1 MQKRKSFNKGK
12 FSIKTAIKEYSD
24 IIKNLNI
31 KVSAAVVAAI
41 LLLTSFGVV
50 TKYYTL
56 AYDVY
61 YGDVNVGVTAS
72 KSEAIKL
79 YNEAKTD
86 VGECSGKGLKHR
98 LTFVMTVAPVEK
110 MLESDI
116 YRGIVEAAEGKESCY
131 GIVVNDTVITKVK
144 TQEDAEYAIEIYR
157 SSFNREDAVIHTDY
171 TVELGKDIVTSIKT
185 ASDAAEDIKAS
196 GMMVVSYSDVIK
208 ADIEISY
215 NEIYVDDDSIP
226 KGTTVCYQE
235 GVLGSG
241 VSKITY
247 YENGLNRQ
255 AKGPFVEVVLP
266 AEDRIIHVGTGD
278 FTGLEKNSLPWPAE
292 GTFSSPFGYR
302 WGKNHNGI
310 DIAAPLGTPIYA
322 PAGGT
327 VTFAGIKNGYGN
339 YVSVDHG
346 NGYVT
351 TYAHMNEVY
360 VKEGDVLSKG
370 AMIGAVGRT
379 GRATGNHL
387 HFEVLVNGSFVNP
400 MDYIEG

>member
-1 MQKRKSFNKGK
+1 MQKRKSFNKSK
-12 FSIKTAIKEYSD
+12 FSIKTAIKGYFG

-31 KVSAAVVAAI
+31 KVSAASVAAV

-61 YGDVNVGVTAS
+61 YGDINVGVTAS

-79 YNEAKTD
+79 YNEAETD
-86 VGECSGKGLKHR
+86 VGEKGGNGFKHR

-131 GIVVNDTVITKVK
+131 GIVVDDTVITKVK
-144 TQEDAEYAIEIYR
+144 TKEDAEYAIEIYR

-171 TVELGKDIVTSIKT
+171 TVELGRDIVTSIKT

-196 GMMVVSYSDVIK
+196 GMMVVTYSDVLE
-208 ADIEISY
+208 ADVKISY
-215 NEIYVDDDSIP
+215 NEIYVEDDTIP
-226 KGTTVCYQE
+226 EGAEVCYQE
-235 GVLGSG
+235 GATGSG
-241 VSKITY
+241 IKKLTY
-247 YENGLNRQ
+247 YENGCDKQ
-255 AKGPFVEVVLP
+255 AQGPFVEVVRE
-266 AEDRIIHVGTGD
+266 ATDRIVHIGTGAL
-278 FTGLEKNSLPWPAE
+278 TGLEKNSLPWPTE

-302 WGKNHNGI
+302 WGRSHDGI
-310 DIAAPLGTPIYA
+310 DIAAPLGTPVYA
-322 PAGGT
+322 PAGGK
-327 VTFAGIKNGYGN
+327 VTFAGTKNGYGN
-339 YVSVDHG
+339 YVAVDHG

-351 TYAHMNEVY
+351 AYAHMNEVY
-360 VKEGDVLSKG
+360 VKEGDVLSQG
-370 AMIGAVGRT
+370 ALIGAVGRT

-400 MDYIEG
+400 MDYIAG